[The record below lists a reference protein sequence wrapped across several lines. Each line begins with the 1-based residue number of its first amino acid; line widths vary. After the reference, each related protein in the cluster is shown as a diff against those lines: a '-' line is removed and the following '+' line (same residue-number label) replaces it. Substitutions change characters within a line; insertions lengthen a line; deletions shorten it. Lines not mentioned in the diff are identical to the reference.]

1 MDTGD
6 WVQIL
11 STASVVSL
19 VSGAI
24 QTWQNRH
31 NVKAGTT
38 QILTD
43 AAGEFTERIMRRL
56 KYLEDKDQ
64 ARDIDD
70 GKRDELLRVHAGWD
84 RRITRRLSQAIPDLE
99 FEAPPPLHLDDLAVR
114 KVAPPPDKE
123 I

>member
-11 STASVVSL
+11 STTAVVSL
-19 VSGAI
+19 ISGGI

-43 AAGEFTERIMRRL
+43 AAGSFTERIMKRL
-56 KYLEDKDQ
+56 QYLEEKDQ

-70 GKRDELLRVHAGWD
+70 AQRDQLLRVHAGWD
-84 RRITRRLSQAIPDLE
+84 RRIVRRLSEALPDLT
-99 FEAPPPLHLDDLAVR
+99 FEDPPPLHPEDLAVR
-114 KVAPPPDKE
+114 NVKPPPDKE
-123 I
+123 A